1 MDCYHRRDGE
11 GFNATSFGGGFLG
24 SGDFFP
30 FFFFFFFLSRVLFD
44 GRTDGRTGLIG
55 REGEKLFA
63 VVGKGEVQMIILF
76 FKLYF

>member
-1 MDCYHRRDGE
+1 MRQV
-11 GFNATSFGGGFLG
+11 LG
-24 SGDFFP
+24 VDSWGAGIFSLSS
-30 FFFFFFFLSRVLFD
+30 FFFFLSRVLFD

-55 REGEKLFA
+55 REGKKLFA

>member
-1 MDCYHRRDGE
+1 MRQV
-11 GFNATSFGGGFLG
+11 FGVDSWGAGIFSL
-24 SGDFFP
+24 SS
-30 FFFFFFFLSRVLFD
+30 FFFSFSGVLFD

-63 VVGKGEVQMIILF
+63 MVGKGEVQMIILF

>member
-1 MDCYHRRDGE
+1 MRQV
-11 GFNATSFGGGFLG
+11 FGVDSWGAGI
-24 SGDFFP
+24 FFP
-30 FFFFFFFLSRVLFD
+30 FFFFFFSFSEVLFD